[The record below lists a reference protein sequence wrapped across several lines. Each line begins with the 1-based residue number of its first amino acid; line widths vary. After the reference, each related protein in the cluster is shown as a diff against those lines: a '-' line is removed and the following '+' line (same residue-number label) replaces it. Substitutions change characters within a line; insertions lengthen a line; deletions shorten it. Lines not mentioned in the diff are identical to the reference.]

1 MAGKNL
7 SAFLTVDLAM
17 NTTKF
22 KRSIKGASE
31 NTQALL
37 VALNKVTLTAKKT
50 GAALISVGKSVLALG
65 TGTALAGLYALS
77 RGASDSV
84 KSFEDMRAKL
94 SGVTG
99 DLKTAEAVFWELNT
113 LEDETAQSTQDLADA
128 LLYLNKFGVNAT
140 SSDLKNLSATALGL
154 NKDLTSVTSAI
165 GKAAQGRYQALKE
178 LGIGVVE
185 VGNSLQLSFKGA
197 TTEVEKS
204 ADAVKGY
211 LSNLGK
217 TQFSE
222 VLAAK
227 LNTVDA
233 ALGRF
238 KNAWGSLQTEI
249 FRSDGLIGQTFQK
262 ILNIGTEAVNGL
274 ITVFRL
280 SGVQKAIKESAENI
294 FKLFQMLYTKI
305 TGKTI
310 DFKTSWAEIWLNL
323 FNAVDEFLAKF
334 KVFSTALI
342 GAFKIIAG
350 AVKDFL
356 ITPIMLGINAIK
368 KELAEL
374 SDISVTDVVKRGIEN
389 SPSGRMF
396 KMALNWAK
404 GGFFQNEVETYNK
417 LVDNVVSEYEKTG
430 SALDAALK
438 DNAAA
443 MDEASKDYAKTL
455 DEINKRNAELKD
467 KLAKEAKE
475 GGNTSVLDTLFGNIT
490 GTGTGSGTAAGAA
503 GKLKNITNTLLNEW
517 KSFYK
522 SLTGEARNSLSERQ
536 RLELEYSEKTL
547 ELVKYRAVAGAE
559 EIAEAKRLIDAAYH
573 DKKKELELNAY
584 QEYLSI
590 TGQET
595 EILKLETEK
604 RIELIRQLYNDE
616 LLTSQQFIE
625 AQSQLITDYYKQAGA
640 QRKKG
645 GDHLLSEQNVE
656 RVTALKDATLSL
668 ADAFG
673 DAAGAMS
680 KGSAAYKTLFAI
692 QKGFAVA
699 SATMNAILAWS
710 QALSDPTNP
719 SWIAKL
725 AQYANAVAL
734 TANILGQLKSVQMYD
749 KGGYI
754 KPGELGIVGEVGPEL
769 VRGPAQVTGRKDT
782 EALLKSSGTVTV
794 NLYEDAERAGTAETS
809 ENNEETIINIFVSN
823 IRRGGEVAGALESTY
838 QLQRYGI

>member
-37 VALNKVTLTAKKT
+37 VALNKITLSAKKT

-65 TGTALAGLYALS
+65 TGTALAGIYALS

-99 DLKTAEAVFWELNT
+99 DLKSAEAVFWELNT

-154 NKDLTSVTSAI
+154 NKDLASVTTAI
-165 GKAAQGRYQALKE
+165 GKVAQGRYQALKE

-227 LNTVDA
+227 LDTVDA

-262 ILNIGTEAVNGL
+262 ILNVGTDAVNGL

-280 SGVQKAIKESAENI
+280 SGVQKAIKESAESI
-294 FKLFQMLYTKI
+294 FKVFQMLYTQI

-417 LVDNVVSEYEKTG
+417 LVDNVVSEYEKSG

-443 MDEASKDYAKTL
+443 MDEAAKDYAKTL
-455 DEINKRNAELKD
+455 DEINKRNEELKAQ
-467 KLAKEAKE
+467 LAKD
-475 GGNTSVLDTLFGNIT
+475 GDNTSVLDTLFGNLT

-559 EIAEAKRLIDAAYH
+559 EIAEAKRLIDAAYN

-604 RIELIRQLYNDE
+604 RIELIRQLYTDE

-809 ENNEETIINIFVSN
+809 ETDEETIINIFVSN

-838 QLQRYGI
+838 QLQRFGI

>member
-37 VALNKVTLTAKKT
+37 VALNKITVSAKKT

-65 TGTALAGLYALS
+65 TGTALAGIYALS

-99 DLKTAEAVFWELNT
+99 DLKSAEAVFWELNT

-154 NKDLTSVTSAI
+154 NKDLASVTTAI
-165 GKAAQGRYQALKE
+165 GKVAQGRYQALKE

-204 ADAVKGY
+204 ADAVKSY

-227 LNTVDA
+227 LDTVDA

-294 FKLFQMLYTKI
+294 FKVFQMLYTQI

-310 DFKTSWAEIWLNL
+310 NFKTSWAEIWLNL

-356 ITPIMLGINAIK
+356 ITPIMLGINVIK

-467 KLAKEAKE
+467 KLAKE
-475 GGNTSVLDTLFGNIT
+475 GGNTSVLDTLFGNLT

-559 EIAEAKRLIDAAYH
+559 EIAEAKRLIDAAYN

-604 RIELIRQLYNDE
+604 RIELIRQLYTDE

-809 ENNEETIINIFVSN
+809 ETDEETIINIFVSN

>member
-65 TGTALAGLYALS
+65 TGTALAGIYALS

-99 DLKTAEAVFWELNT
+99 DLKTAEAVFWELNA

-154 NKDLTSVTSAI
+154 NKDLASVTTAI
-165 GKAAQGRYQALKE
+165 GKVAQGRYQALKE

-280 SGVQKAIKESAENI
+280 SGVQKAIKESAESI
-294 FKLFQMLYTKI
+294 FKVFQMLYTQI

-350 AVKDFL
+350 GVKDFL
-356 ITPIMLGINAIK
+356 ITPIISGIQVLK
-368 KELAEL
+368 KELADIAEFSI
-374 SDISVTDVVKRGIEN
+374 SDKIAKGFEM
-389 SPSGRMF
+389 SPAGRMISQI
-396 KMALNWAK
+396 KNWK
-404 GGFFQNEVETYNK
+404 GGFFQSEVESYTK
-417 LVDNVVSEYEKTG
+417 LVDSVVNEYEKNG

-443 MDEASKDYAKTL
+443 MDQASKDYANTL
-455 DEINKRNAELKD
+455 NEINKRNEELKAQ
-467 KLAKEAKE
+467 LAKE
-475 GGNTSVLDTLFGNIT
+475 GGNTSVLDTLFGNLT

-503 GKLKNITNTLLNEW
+503 GKLKSITNTLLNEW

-604 RIELIRQLYNDE
+604 RIELIRQLYTDE

-734 TANILGQLKSVQMYD
+734 TANILGQLKSIQMYD

-809 ENNEETIINIFVSN
+809 ETDEETIVNIFVSN

>member
-37 VALNKVTLTAKKT
+37 VALNKITLSAKKT

-65 TGTALAGLYALS
+65 TGTALAGIYALS

-99 DLKTAEAVFWELNT
+99 DLKSAEAVFWELNT

-154 NKDLTSVTSAI
+154 NKDLASVTTAI
-165 GKAAQGRYQALKE
+165 GKVAQGRYQALKE

-204 ADAVKGY
+204 ADAVKSY

-262 ILNIGTEAVNGL
+262 ILNTGTEAVNGL

-280 SGVQKAIKESAENI
+280 SGVQKAIKDSAENI

-374 SDISVTDVVKRGIEN
+374 SDISVTDVIKRGIEN

-417 LVDNVVSEYEKTG
+417 LVDNVVSEYEKKG

-443 MDEASKDYAKTL
+443 MDEAAKDYANTL
-455 DEINKRNAELKD
+455 SEINKRNEELKAQ
-467 KLAKEAKE
+467 LAKD
-475 GGNTSVLDTLFGNIT
+475 GGNTSVLDTLFGNLT

-503 GKLKNITNTLLNEW
+503 GKLKSITNTLLNEW

-522 SLTGEARNSLSERQ
+522 SLTGEAKNSLSERQ

-559 EIAEAKRLIDAAYH
+559 EIAEAKRLIDAAYN

-604 RIELIRQLYNDE
+604 RIELIRQLYTDE

-809 ENNEETIINIFVSN
+809 ENNEETIVNIFVSN

>member
-37 VALNKVTLTAKKT
+37 VALNKITLSAKKT

-65 TGTALAGLYALS
+65 TGTALAGIYALS

-99 DLKTAEAVFWELNT
+99 DLKSAEAVFWELNT

-154 NKDLTSVTSAI
+154 NKDLASVTTAI
-165 GKAAQGRYQALKE
+165 GKVAQGRYQALKE

-204 ADAVKGY
+204 AEAVKGY

-262 ILNIGTEAVNGL
+262 ILNTGTEAVNGL

-294 FKLFQMLYTKI
+294 FKVFQMLYTQI

-356 ITPIMLGINAIK
+356 ITPIMLGIKAIK
-368 KELAEL
+368 KGLAEL

-404 GGFFQNEVETYNK
+404 GGFFQNEVETYK
-417 LVDNVVSEYEKTG
+417 KTVDAVVSEYEKKG

-443 MDEASKDYAKTL
+443 MDQASKDYAKTL

-475 GGNTSVLDTLFGNIT
+475 GGNTSVLDTLFGNLT
-490 GTGTGSGTAAGAA
+490 GTGTGTGAGAA
-503 GKLKNITNTLLNEW
+503 GKLKSITNTLLNEW

-604 RIELIRQLYNDE
+604 RIELIRQLYTDE

-680 KGSAAYKTLFAI
+680 KGSAAYKTLFSI

-754 KPGELGIVGEVGPEL
+754 RPGELGIVGEVGPEL

-838 QLQRYGI
+838 QLQRFGI

>member
-37 VALNKVTLTAKKT
+37 VALNKITVSAKKT

-65 TGTALAGLYALS
+65 TGAALAGIYALS

-99 DLKTAEAVFWELNT
+99 DLKSAEAVFWELNT

-154 NKDLTSVTSAI
+154 NKDLASVTTAI
-165 GKAAQGRYQALKE
+165 GKVAQGRYQALKE

-204 ADAVKGY
+204 ADAVKSY

-262 ILNIGTEAVNGL
+262 ILNTGTEAVNGL

-280 SGVQKAIKESAENI
+280 SGVQKAIKDSAENI

-374 SDISVTDVVKRGIEN
+374 SDISVTDVIKRGIEN

-417 LVDNVVSEYEKTG
+417 LVDNVVSEYEKKG

-443 MDEASKDYAKTL
+443 MDEAAKDYANTL
-455 DEINKRNAELKD
+455 SEINKRNEELKAQ
-467 KLAKEAKE
+467 LAKD
-475 GGNTSVLDTLFGNIT
+475 GGNTSVLDTLFGNLT
-490 GTGTGSGTAAGAA
+490 GTGTGSGTAAGTA

-559 EIAEAKRLIDAAYH
+559 EIAEAKRLIDAAYN

-734 TANILGQLKSVQMYD
+734 TANILSQLKSVQMYD

-809 ENNEETIINIFVSN
+809 ETDEETIINVFVAN

>member
-37 VALNKVTLTAKKT
+37 VALNKITVSAKKT

-65 TGTALAGLYALS
+65 TGAALAGIYALS

-154 NKDLTSVTSAI
+154 NKDLASVTTAI
-165 GKAAQGRYQALKE
+165 GKVAQGRYQALKE

-204 ADAVKGY
+204 ADAVKSY

-262 ILNIGTEAVNGL
+262 ILNTGTEAVNGL

-294 FKLFQMLYTKI
+294 FKVFQMLYTQI

-350 AVKDFL
+350 AVNDFL
-356 ITPIMLGINAIK
+356 ITPIMLGIKAIK
-368 KELAEL
+368 KGLAEL

-404 GGFFQNEVETYNK
+404 GGFFQNEVETYK
-417 LVDNVVSEYEKTG
+417 KTVDAVVSEYEKKG

-443 MDEASKDYAKTL
+443 MDQASKDYAKTL

-503 GKLKNITNTLLNEW
+503 GKLKSITNTLLNEW

-604 RIELIRQLYNDE
+604 RIELIRQLYTDE

-838 QLQRYGI
+838 QLQRFGI

>member
-37 VALNKVTLTAKKT
+37 VALNKITLSAKKT

-99 DLKTAEAVFWELNT
+99 DLKSAEAVFWELNT

-154 NKDLTSVTSAI
+154 NKDLASVTTAI
-165 GKAAQGRYQALKE
+165 GKVAQGRYQALKE

-204 ADAVKGY
+204 ADAVKSY

-280 SGVQKAIKESAENI
+280 SGVQKAIKESAESI
-294 FKLFQMLYTKI
+294 FKVFQMLYTQI

-350 AVKDFL
+350 GVKDFL
-356 ITPIMLGINAIK
+356 ITPIITGIKVLK
-368 KELAEL
+368 KELADIAEFSI
-374 SDISVTDVVKRGIEN
+374 SDKIIKGFEM
-389 SPSGRMF
+389 SPAGRMISQI
-396 KMALNWAK
+396 KNWK
-404 GGFFQNEVETYNK
+404 GGFFQSEVESYTK
-417 LVDNVVSEYEKTG
+417 LVDSVVNEYEKNG

-467 KLAKEAKE
+467 KLAKE
-475 GGNTSVLDTLFGNIT
+475 GGNTSVLDTLFGNLT
-490 GTGTGSGTAAGAA
+490 GIGPGSGTGAGAA

-522 SLTGEARNSLSERQ
+522 SLTGEARNSLTERQ

-559 EIAEAKRLIDAAYH
+559 EIAEAKRLIDAAYN

-604 RIELIRQLYNDE
+604 RIELIRQFYNDE

>member
-37 VALNKVTLTAKKT
+37 VALNKITLSAKKT

-65 TGTALAGLYALS
+65 TGTALAGIYALS

-154 NKDLTSVTSAI
+154 NKDLASVTNAI

-222 VLAAK
+222 VLTAK

-294 FKLFQMLYTKI
+294 FKMFQMLYTNI

-350 AVKDFL
+350 GVKDFL
-356 ITPIMLGINAIK
+356 ITPIITGIKVLK
-368 KELAEL
+368 KELADIAEFSI
-374 SDISVTDVVKRGIEN
+374 SDKIAKGFEM
-389 SPSGRMF
+389 SPAGRMISQI
-396 KMALNWAK
+396 KNWK
-404 GGFFQNEVETYNK
+404 GGFFQSEVESYTK
-417 LVDNVVSEYEKTG
+417 LVDSVVNEYEKNG

-443 MDEASKDYAKTL
+443 MDQASKDYANTL
-455 DEINKRNAELKD
+455 NEINKRNEELKAQ
-467 KLAKEAKE
+467 LAKD
-475 GGNTSVLDTLFGNIT
+475 GGNNSVLDTLFGNIT

-503 GKLKNITNTLLNEW
+503 GKLKSITNTLLNEW

-536 RLELEYSEKTL
+536 RLELEYSERTA
-547 ELVKYRAVAGAE
+547 ELLKYRAVASAE
-559 EIAEAKRLIDAAYH
+559 EIAQAKNIIDKAYA
-573 DKKKELELNAY
+573 DKKRELELSAY

-604 RIELIRQLYNDE
+604 RIELIRQLYTDE

-645 GDHLLSEQNVE
+645 GDHLLSDQNVE

-734 TANILGQLKSVQMYD
+734 TANILGQLKSIQMYD

-809 ENNEETIINIFVSN
+809 ETDEETIINIFVSN

>member
-37 VALNKVTLTAKKT
+37 VALNKITVSAKKT

-65 TGTALAGLYALS
+65 TGAALAGIYALS

-99 DLKTAEAVFWELNT
+99 DLKSAEAVFWELNT

-154 NKDLTSVTSAI
+154 NKDLASVTTAI
-165 GKAAQGRYQALKE
+165 GKVAQGRYQALKE

-204 ADAVKGY
+204 ADAVKSY

-262 ILNIGTEAVNGL
+262 ILNTGTEAVNGL

-294 FKLFQMLYTKI
+294 FKVFQMLYTQI

-350 AVKDFL
+350 GVKDFL
-356 ITPIMLGINAIK
+356 ITPIISGIQVLK
-368 KELAEL
+368 KELADIAEFSI
-374 SDISVTDVVKRGIEN
+374 SDKIAKGFEM
-389 SPSGRMF
+389 SPAGRMISQI
-396 KMALNWAK
+396 KNWK
-404 GGFFQNEVETYNK
+404 GGFFQSEVESYTK
-417 LVDNVVSEYEKTG
+417 LVDSVVNEYEKNG

-443 MDEASKDYAKTL
+443 MDQASKDYAKTL
-455 DEINKRNAELKD
+455 DEINKRNEELKAQ
-467 KLAKEAKE
+467 LAKE
-475 GGNTSVLDTLFGNIT
+475 GGNTSVLDTLFGNLT

-503 GKLKNITNTLLNEW
+503 GKLKSITNTLLNEW

-604 RIELIRQLYNDE
+604 RIELIRQLYTDE

-809 ENNEETIINIFVSN
+809 ETDEETIVNIFVSN

>member
-37 VALNKVTLTAKKT
+37 VALNKITLSAKKT

-65 TGTALAGLYALS
+65 TGAALAGIYALS

-99 DLKTAEAVFWELNT
+99 DLKSAEAVFWELNT

-154 NKDLTSVTSAI
+154 NKDLASVTTAI
-165 GKAAQGRYQALKE
+165 GKVAQGRYQALKE

-204 ADAVKGY
+204 ADAVKSY

-262 ILNIGTEAVNGL
+262 ILNTGTEAVNGL

-294 FKLFQMLYTKI
+294 FKVFQMLYTQI

-350 AVKDFL
+350 GVKDFL
-356 ITPIMLGINAIK
+356 ITPIISGIQVLK
-368 KELAEL
+368 KELADIAEFSI
-374 SDISVTDVVKRGIEN
+374 SDKIAKGFEM
-389 SPSGRMF
+389 SPAGRMISQI
-396 KMALNWAK
+396 KNWK
-404 GGFFQNEVETYNK
+404 GGFFQSEVESYTK
-417 LVDNVVSEYEKTG
+417 LVDSVVNEYEKNG

-443 MDEASKDYAKTL
+443 MDQASKDYAKTL
-455 DEINKRNAELKD
+455 DEINKRNEELKAQ
-467 KLAKEAKE
+467 LAKE
-475 GGNTSVLDTLFGNIT
+475 GGNTSVLDTLFGNLT

-503 GKLKNITNTLLNEW
+503 GKLKSITNTLLNEW

-604 RIELIRQLYNDE
+604 RIELIRQLYTDE

-754 KPGELGIVGEVGPEL
+754 RPGELGIVGEVGPEL

-809 ENNEETIINIFVSN
+809 ENDEETIINIFVSN

>member
-37 VALNKVTLTAKKT
+37 VALNKITVSAKKT

-65 TGTALAGLYALS
+65 TGAALAGIYALS

-99 DLKTAEAVFWELNT
+99 DLKSAEAVFWELNT

-154 NKDLTSVTSAI
+154 NKDLASVTTAI
-165 GKAAQGRYQALKE
+165 GKVAQGRYQALKE

-204 ADAVKGY
+204 ADAVKSY

-227 LNTVDA
+227 LDTVDA

-294 FKLFQMLYTKI
+294 FKVFQMLYTQI

-417 LVDNVVSEYEKTG
+417 LVDNVVSEYEKKG

-455 DEINKRNAELKD
+455 DEINKRNEELKAQ
-467 KLAKEAKE
+467 LAKE
-475 GGNTSVLDTLFGNIT
+475 GGNTSVLDTLFGNL
-490 GTGTGSGTAAGAA
+490 TGTGSGTGAGAA

-522 SLTGEARNSLSERQ
+522 SLTGEARNSLTERQ

-559 EIAEAKRLIDAAYH
+559 EIAEAKRLIDAAYN

-604 RIELIRQLYNDE
+604 RIELIRQLYTDE

-754 KPGELGIVGEVGPEL
+754 RPGELGIVGEVGPEL
-769 VRGPAQVTGRKDT
+769 IRGPAQVTGRKDT

-809 ENNEETIINIFVSN
+809 ETDEETIVNIFVSN

-838 QLQRYGI
+838 QLQRFGI

>member
-154 NKDLTSVTSAI
+154 NKDLTSVTNAI

-178 LGIGVVE
+178 LGIGVTDM
-185 VGNSLQLSFKGA
+185 GNALQFSFKGTA
-197 TTEVEKS
+197 VEVEKN
-204 ADAVKGY
+204 ADAIKSY

-294 FKLFQMLYTKI
+294 FKMFQMLYTKI

-350 AVKDFL
+350 GVKDFL
-356 ITPIMLGINAIK
+356 ITPIISGIQVLK
-368 KELAEL
+368 KELADIAEFSISDKIAKVFEL
-374 SDISVTDVVKRGIEN
+374 S
-389 SPSGRMF
+389 PAGRMISQI
-396 KMALNWAK
+396 KNWK
-404 GGFFQNEVETYNK
+404 GGFFQSEVESYTK
-417 LVDNVVSEYEKTG
+417 LVDDVVNEYEKNG

-443 MDEASKDYAKTL
+443 MDQASKDYANTL
-455 DEINKRNAELKD
+455 SEINKRNEELKAQ
-467 KLAKEAKE
+467 LAKE
-475 GGNTSVLDTLFGNIT
+475 GGNTSVLDTLFGNLT
-490 GTGTGSGTAAGAA
+490 GTGTGSGTGTGAA

-522 SLTGEARNSLSERQ
+522 SLTGEARNSLTERQ

-559 EIAEAKRLIDAAYH
+559 EIAEAKRLIDAAYN

-604 RIELIRQLYNDE
+604 RIELIRQLYTDE

-754 KPGELGIVGEVGPEL
+754 RPGELGIVGEVGPEL

-809 ENNEETIINIFVSN
+809 ENDEETIINIFVSN

>member
-37 VALNKVTLTAKKT
+37 VALNKITLSAKKT

-65 TGTALAGLYALS
+65 TGTALAGIYALS

-99 DLKTAEAVFWELNT
+99 DLKSAEAVFWELNT
-113 LEDETAQSTQDLADA
+113 LEDETAQSTQALSDA
-128 LLYLNKFGVNAT
+128 LLYLNKYGVNTT
-140 SSDLKNLSATALGL
+140 SEDLKNLSATALGL
-154 NKDLTSVTSAI
+154 NKDLASVTTAI
-165 GKAAQGRYQALKE
+165 GKVAQGRYQALKE

-204 ADAVKGY
+204 AEAVKGY

-227 LNTVDA
+227 LDTVDA

-305 TGKTI
+305 TGKTV
-310 DFKTSWAEIWLNL
+310 DFKTSWAVIWLNL

-350 AVKDFL
+350 GVKDFL
-356 ITPIMLGINAIK
+356 ITPIMLGIDAIK
-368 KELAEL
+368 KVLAEL
-374 SDISVTDVVKRGIEN
+374 SDISVTDVVKKVIEN
-389 SPSGRMF
+389 SPPGRMF
-396 KMALNWAK
+396 KMALNWSK
-404 GGFFQNEVETYNK
+404 GGFFQNEVETYK
-417 LVDNVVSEYEKTG
+417 KAVDAVVSEWEKNG
-430 SALDAALK
+430 SAFDEALK

-443 MDEASKDYAKTL
+443 MDEASKEYANTL
-455 DEINKRNAELKD
+455 NEINKRNEELKAQ
-467 KLAKEAKE
+467 LAKD
-475 GGNTSVLDTLFGNIT
+475 GGNTSVLDTLFGNLT

-559 EIAEAKRLIDAAYH
+559 EIAEAKRLIDAAYN

-604 RIELIRQLYNDE
+604 RIELIRQLYTDE